1 VIKTHQK
8 EWLLAARQRVRIIAG
23 KWRSRVLTFPSV
35 DGLRPTGDRIRE
47 TLFNWL
53 APNIA
58 GANCLD
64 LFSGSGALCFEALS
78 RGAASCL
85 ALEKNAKALAT
96 LNENKTLLDAAEL
109 TLRRAETL
117 AFLGSSPDKPFDI
130 VFVDPPFDLN
140 ALTDVCALLENNQW
154 LTADSLIYCELS
166 ARHNSFAPPPN
177 WRIER
182 SKAAGGVNYLLY
194 SRI

>member
-1 VIKTHQK
+1 LT
-8 EWLLAARQRVRIIAG
+8 ARQRVRIIAG

-53 APNIA
+53 APNIV

-78 RGAASCL
+78 RGAAHCL
-85 ALEKNAKALAT
+85 ALEKSAKALAT
-96 LNENKTLLDAAEL
+96 LNEYKTLFDATEL
-109 TLRRAETL
+109 TLRRADTV
-117 AFLGSSPDKPFDI
+117 AYLGNSPDKPFDI

-140 ALTDVCALLENNQW
+140 ILTEVCALLENNQW
-154 LTADSLIYCELS
+154 LTGDSLIYCELS

-182 SKAAGGVNYLLY
+182 SKAAGGINYQLY

>member
-1 VIKTHQK
+1 LTV
-8 EWLLAARQRVRIIAG
+8 RQRVRIIAG

-35 DGLRPTGDRIRE
+35 EGLRPTGDRIRE

-58 GANCLD
+58 GASCLD

-78 RGAASCL
+78 RGAGDCL
-85 ALEKNAKALAT
+85 ALEKSPKALAA
-96 LNENKTLLDAAEL
+96 LNENKTLFNTAEL
-109 TLRRAETL
+109 TLRRADTVAYL
-117 AFLGSSPDKPFDI
+117 RNSPDKPFDI

-140 ALTDVCALLENNQW
+140 VLTEVCTLLENNHW
-154 LTADSLIYCELS
+154 LAADCQIYCEFS

-177 WRIER
+177 WRIEK

>member
-1 VIKTHQK
+1 MT
-8 EWLLAARQRVRIIAG
+8 ARQRVRIIAG

-78 RGAASCL
+78 RGAAGCL

-109 TLRRAETL
+109 TLRRSDTL

-140 ALTDVCALLENNQW
+140 VIW
-154 LTADSLIYCELS
+154 SYI
-166 ARHNSFAPPPN
+166 F
-177 WRIER
+177 
-182 SKAAGGVNYLLY
+182 
-194 SRI
+194 

>member
-1 VIKTHQK
+1 MTV
-8 EWLLAARQRVRIIAG
+8 RQRVRIIAG

-53 APNIA
+53 APNIV

-78 RGAASCL
+78 RGAADCL
-85 ALEKNAKALAT
+85 ALEKSPKALAA
-96 LNENKTLLDAAEL
+96 LAENKTLFDAAEL
-109 TLRRAETL
+109 TLHRADTVAYL
-117 AFLGSSPDKPFDI
+117 RNSPDKPFDI

-140 ALTDVCALLENNQW
+140 LLTETCTLLEKYQW
-154 LTADSLIYCELS
+154 LAVDSLIYCELS
-166 ARHNSFAPPPN
+166 ARHNNFAPPPN
-177 WRIER
+177 WRIVR

>member
-1 VIKTHQK
+1 MTV
-8 EWLLAARQRVRIIAG
+8 RQRVRIIAG

-53 APNIA
+53 APNIV

-78 RGAASCL
+78 RGAADCL
-85 ALEKNAKALAT
+85 ALEQSPKALAALT
-96 LNENKTLLDAAEL
+96 ENKVLLAAAEL
-109 TLRRAETL
+109 TLRRTDTVAYL
-117 AFLGSSPDKPFDI
+117 RNSPDKPFDI

-140 ALTDVCALLENNQW
+140 LLTETCALLEDNHW